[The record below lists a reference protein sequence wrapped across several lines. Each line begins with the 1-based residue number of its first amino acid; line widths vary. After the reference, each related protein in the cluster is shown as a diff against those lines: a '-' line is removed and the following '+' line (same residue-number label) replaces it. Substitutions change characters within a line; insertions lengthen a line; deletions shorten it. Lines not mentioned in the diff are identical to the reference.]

1 VLEYG
6 YADMGTFFALA
17 PYVYI
22 FLIPAITM
30 RSFAEE
36 KRAGTMELLLT
47 RPLSDWDII
56 LGKYLAGLLLIIF
69 SILPTLIYYFSI
81 SYLGDPAGNIDTS
94 GVIGSYIGLVLL
106 GAAFCAIGLF
116 SSSLTT
122 NQIVSFIL
130 GAFFCFLLYAGFD
143 SISNLNLWSAN
154 VLIIRQL
161 GMNYH
166 YDALGKGLI
175 DSRDLIYFLSLAM
188 LFLLLTKLKIGSRS
202 W

>member
-1 VLEYG
+1 
-6 YADMGTFFALA
+6 
-17 PYVYI
+17 
-22 FLIPAITM
+22 
-30 RSFAEE
+30 
-36 KRAGTMELLLT
+36 
-47 RPLSDWDII
+47 
-56 LGKYLAGLLLIIF
+56 
-69 SILPTLIYYFSI
+69 
-81 SYLGDPAGNIDTS
+81 
-94 GVIGSYIGLVLL
+94 LVLL